1 MKIDKV
7 ESIVR
12 MGEEAGHQH
21 TLPFP
26 QCFKRLIS
34 LYQEYIIYTYQN
46 CSRK

>member
-12 MGEEAGHQH
+12 MGEDSSYQRP
-21 TLPFP
+21 LPFP

-34 LYQEYIIYTYQN
+34 LYQKYIAFAYQN